1 LSSSARS
8 YIDAGIKLLD
18 SNNWETQYRL
28 SLSLFEM
35 SASVSCITGD
45 TATMYSCLQKVM
57 DNARTIDDTLVASSL
72 LAKLLVYNHQFD
84 DARKNCR
91 DILVHLGEEVPADVS
106 LSQALDELS
115 SAQTVL
121 RNMTPG
127 QIEALPPMSD
137 RRKLDAMKFLNML
150 CNASHLSK
158 PLLLP
163 VLSCRMINL
172 TLRHGFC
179 EDSIVGIATAGWC
192 VVSLASSP
200 ASTVPQ
206 HIPLTSSVVET
217 VSLHG

>member
-1 LSSSARS
+1 MSEFANHINTLCYTLLSPSARS

-106 LSQALDELS
+106 LSQALNELS

-150 CNASHLSK
+150 CYASHLSK

-163 VLSCRMINL
+163 VLSCRMVNL

-179 EDSIVGIATAGWC
+179 EVPLWALQQLAGVW
-192 VVSLASSP
+192 
-200 ASTVPQ
+200 
-206 HIPLTSSVVET
+206 
-217 VSLHG
+217 